1 MNTES
6 AKTRRDFGKQL
17 PLQFLNDNN
26 PRSASV
32 GRPMVNGTPQ
42 CIVSTSGVED
52 VVLRRPTT
60 NGHSLTSTP
69 ARRPKTTTT
78 EVQQSFGLP
87 SANGVSP
94 MQPSPNQRH
103 STCTL
108 HLNDT
113 VSSNLEDRTLKNKT
127 NGHSQE
133 EENEEEDGE
142 ETVSGTLDDETS
154 DDGMLPDDRV
164 LKNIDGGAKRISIS
178 GETQRPDLNCVLS
191 REHKY
196 PSRIHL
202 SQKMMSVETYTPPLQ
217 VIQINPASLREF
229 LPEHASGVFV
239 ALGSHFKNSS
249 IRRQINKFHVI
260 IETISPPLI
269 VQFANIVQKPS
280 PNPYDNLN
288 AAILQH
294 TQPFAVQ

>member
-1 MNTES
+1 MFCCKFRNFKISPGTFYALCHR
-6 AKTRRDFGKQL
+6 AKIIVYFDPVRFQ
-17 PLQFLNDNN
+17 NDNS

-42 CIVSTSGVED
+42 RIVSTSGVED

-113 VSSNLEDRTLKNKT
+113 VSSNIEDRTLKNKT
-127 NGHSQE
+127 NRHSQE

-154 DDGMLPDDRV
+154 DDGMLPDDRGF
-164 LKNIDGGAKRISIS
+164 KNIDGGAKRISTS
-178 GETQRPDLNCVLS
+178 GEIQRPDLNCVLS
-191 REHKY
+191 REHRCECFNRVPYKNIAMT
-196 PSRIHL
+196 SR
-202 SQKMMSVETYTPPLQ
+202 
-217 VIQINPASLREF
+217 
-229 LPEHASGVFV
+229 
-239 ALGSHFKNSS
+239 
-249 IRRQINKFHVI
+249 
-260 IETISPPLI
+260 
-269 VQFANIVQKPS
+269 
-280 PNPYDNLN
+280 
-288 AAILQH
+288 
-294 TQPFAVQ
+294 